1 MPIHPTALVDQAATI
16 DPSAEIGPFVVIE
29 GPVVIGPRTR
39 VLAHATLLGDTQI
52 GADNAIHM
60 GAVIGNTPQ
69 DLSYSG
75 APTRVRIGDRNVI
88 REHVQIHRAA
98 VAGSSTEI
106 GDDNFLMAT
115 AHVAHDCK
123 VGNRV
128 ILANGAVLGGHARV
142 EDRVFLSGNTA
153 VHQHVRV
160 GTLALLRGTCAA
172 DRDVPPFCIVDGIND
187 VRGLNRIGLRRAG
200 YDAAQIDGL
209 HHAFRVLFGRR
220 RNLGLA
226 LAELEAEGP
235 TAEVAQLIEFIRS
248 SKRGVCTAPRRTAP

>member
-1 MPIHPTALVDQAATI
+1 MPIHPTALVDPAATI
-16 DPSAEIGPFVVIE
+16 DPSAEVGPFVVVE
-29 GPVVIGPRTR
+29 GPVAIGPRTR
-39 VLAHATLLGDTQI
+39 VLAHATLLGDTRI

-69 DLSYSG
+69 DLGYTG
-75 APTRVRIGDRNVI
+75 APTSVRIGDRNVI

-98 VAGSSTEI
+98 VAGGSTEI
-106 GDDNFLMAT
+106 GDDNFLMAN

-123 VGNRV
+123 VGDRV

-153 VHQHVRV
+153 IHQHVRV

-187 VRGLNRIGLRRAG
+187 VRGLNRVGLRRAG
-200 YDAAQIDGL
+200 YDAAQIDAL

-220 RNLGLA
+220 RNLGHA
-226 LAELEAEGP
+226 LAELEAQVP
-235 TAEVAQLIEFIRS
+235 TAAVAQLIEFIRS
-248 SKRGVCTAPRRTAP
+248 SKRGVCTAPRR